1 MSIYADLYR
10 YRELFANLF
19 RRDLQTRYKG
29 SYLGVFWSLLNP
41 LLLMGIYVLVFSVLW
56 KAAKIPH
63 YALYV
68 LVGLVV
74 WVFVSTSLT
83 MASRSLVAGA
93 PLVKKVRFPRQ
104 LVPLSSVATQ
114 LVTYVAMLACTIV
127 AVVIVIPETRKTFL
141 LAIPLSVLLI
151 AFVAGLSLAI
161 ACANVVFRDVEHLVT
176 AALLPWFFLTP
187 VLYSFDQLPGSF
199 QRKWITD
206 LMYWGNPLTPAL
218 QALRAPLYLGQVPHR
233 WDVVYLCVE
242 AVVALALGAWVFRRV
257 DDRIAVE
264 L

>member
-29 SYLGVFWSLLNP
+29 SYLGVFWYAAEPARADGHLRARLLGA
-41 LLLMGIYVLVFSVLW
+41 LEDGE
-56 KAAKIPH
+56 IPH

-68 LVGLVV
+68 LIGLVV

-114 LVTYVAMLACTIV
+114 LVTYVAMLVCT
-127 AVVIVIPETRKTFL
+127 R
-141 LAIPLSVLLI
+141 S
-151 AFVAGLSLAI
+151 
-161 ACANVVFRDVEHLVT
+161 
-176 AALLPWFFLTP
+176 
-187 VLYSFDQLPGSF
+187 
-199 QRKWITD
+199 
-206 LMYWGNPLTPAL
+206 
-218 QALRAPLYLGQVPHR
+218 R
-233 WDVVYLCVE
+233 W
-242 AVVALALGAWVFRRV
+242 
-257 DDRIAVE
+257 
-264 L
+264 

>member
-1 MSIYADLYR
+1 MSIYGDLWR

-29 SYLGVFWSLLNP
+29 SYLGVLWSLLNP
-41 LLLMGIYVLVFSVLW
+41 LVLMGIYVLVFSVLW

-74 WVFVSTSLT
+74 WVFVSTSFS

-104 LVPLSSVATQ
+104 LVALSTVATQ
-114 LVTYVAMLACTIV
+114 LVTYVAMLVAATI
-127 AVVIVIPETRKTFL
+127 AVLIVIPDTRKTFL
-141 LAIPLSVLLI
+141 LAVPLSVPLV
-151 AFVAGLSLAI
+151 AFVGGLSLAL
-161 ACANVVFRDVEHLVT
+161 ACGNVVFRDIEHLVT

-199 QRKWITD
+199 QREWLID

-218 QALRAPLYLGQVPHR
+218 EALRAPLYAGQLPDL

-242 AVVALALGAWVFRRV
+242 AVVALALGAWVFRKV

>member
-1 MSIYADLYR
+1 
-10 YRELFANLF
+10 
-19 RRDLQTRYKG
+19 
-29 SYLGVFWSLLNP
+29 
-41 LLLMGIYVLVFSVLW
+41 MGIYVLVFSVLW

-206 LMYWGNPLTPAL
+206 LMYWGNPITPAL